1 MGKKDYQL
9 FADAVSLIKDGKN
22 RADIIT
28 FLMKVFYNDNPRFD
42 ESRFFDW
49 KRKII
54 TKMGKS
60 NIYTNKKTAEFAE
73 SNQKPMTTNQKP
85 LEY

>member
-1 MGKKDYQL
+1 MTRLFVLARQITPEILAIWKRKKRRKT
-9 FADAVSLIKDGKN
+9 IN
-22 RADIIT
+22 RI
-28 FLMKVFYNDNPRFD
+28 
-42 ESRFFDW
+42 W